1 MRLIDLYNQRVT
13 TIFKITLD
21 GGESPTTIL
30 SLIKAQ
36 RDRACLVGINLAI
49 EDLINGSVG

>member
-1 MRLIDLYNQRVT
+1 MRLIDMYNQRVT

-49 EDLINGSVG
+49 EDLINGSVD